1 MKKANTEQR
10 HPLLEM
16 QNISKSFGEVT
27 ALSNV
32 NLTLNYNEI
41 LGLVG
46 DNGAGK
52 STLIKILSGIYPPDS
67 GRILIEGKEIKFKNP
82 SDAKRFGI
90 GTVHQKME
98 EILAPN
104 HDVTANI
111 FMGEELTKPILG
123 SFLRV
128 LDKTQMD
135 RKAEEILSMIRIDID
150 SVKRPIASYSGGQR
164 QAVAVGKAI
173 NRIPKILILDEPCAA
188 LGVSESLEILR
199 LIKHLRQEG
208 ISIIFISHNLEQ
220 IFIVVDRILVLR
232 NGKKV
237 GECITK
243 KTNMEKVVSL
253 IVGARKE

>member
-1 MKKANTEQR
+1 MKEVNIGKEY
-10 HPLLEM
+10 PLLEI
-16 QNISKSFGEVT
+16 QNISKSFGEIK

-32 NLTLNYNEI
+32 NLTLNCNEV

-52 STLIKILSGIYPPDS
+52 STLIKILSGIYPSDS
-67 GRILIEGKEIKFKNP
+67 GKILIEGKQIKFKSP
-82 SDAKRFGI
+82 MDAKKLGI
-90 GTVHQKME
+90 STVHQKME

-135 RKAEEILSMIRIDID
+135 REAEEVLSRVRINID

-164 QAVAVGKAI
+164 QAVAISQAI
-173 NRIPKILILDEPCAA
+173 YRIPKILILDEPCAA
-188 LGVSESLEILR
+188 LGISESLEILK
-199 LIKHLRQEG
+199 LIKHLYQED

-220 IFIVVDRILVLR
+220 IFKVVDRIIVLR
-232 NGKKV
+232 NGRKV
-237 GECITK
+237 GECEAE
-243 KTNMEKVVSL
+243 KTDMEKIVSL
-253 IVGARKE
+253 IVGAK